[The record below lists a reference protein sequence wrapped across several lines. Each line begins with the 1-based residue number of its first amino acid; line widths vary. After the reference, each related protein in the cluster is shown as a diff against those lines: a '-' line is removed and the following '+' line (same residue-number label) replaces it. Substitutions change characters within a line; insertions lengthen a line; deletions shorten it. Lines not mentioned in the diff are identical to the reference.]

1 MNKKNYSLSFI
12 ISAIIYT
19 SLIFGYFFF
28 INKNHTIKKKLQ
40 TQKIKIALIS
50 PPKIVQKPKEMPKKI
65 VSTPLVTP
73 QPIIK
78 KPIKK
83 KIEKPKKKKIIKKIK
98 PKKKKKV
105 KKRIKKKKHTKIKK
119 KKVVKKV
126 VHKKVKKTKHTK
138 KVIKKRKKPIR
149 KKKEVIVYSEPQPT
163 IKVPKQTTKKRVQQ
177 IYEEE
182 YIQPTTPII
191 TTPVKS
197 TPKISKTPVVTPKK
211 VIKSNHRIS
220 TRRNNHNEN
229 IKREF
234 LIKVRE
240 TIYANK
246 QYPLRAKRNHIQGR
260 VHVVFDI
267 LPNGKAV
274 NIRMDNAPRV
284 LKKAV
289 YRSLRK
295 SFPIDIPPSIASE
308 FPMRGISVN
317 VNFILH

>member
-28 INKNHTIKKKLQ
+28 INKNHTIKKKPQ

-65 VSTPLVTP
+65 VSTPLIVP

-83 KIEKPKKKKIIKKIK
+83 KIEKPKKKK
-98 PKKKKKV
+98 V
-105 KKRIKKKKHTKIKK
+105 KRRIKKKKPKKVIKKIIKK
-119 KKVVKKV
+119 KKVTKKKKIVKKV
-126 VHKKVKKTKHTK
+126 VHKKIKKTKHTK
-138 KVIKKRKKPIR
+138 KVIKKRKKPI
-149 KKKEVIVYSEPQPT
+149 KKKEEIIVYNEPQP
-163 IKVPKQTTKKRVQQ
+163 IKHTKREKIQRV
-177 IYEEE
+177 YEEE
-182 YIQPTTPII
+182 YIQPTTTII
-191 TTPVKS
+191 ATPEEN
-197 TPKISKTPVVTPKK
+197 TPKMLRTPIVAPKKIIHHSNHISKKK
-211 VIKSNHRIS
+211 DTHK
-220 TRRNNHNEN
+220 EN

-234 LIKVRE
+234 LTKVRE

-267 LPNGKAV
+267 LANGKAV

-295 SFPIDIPPSIASE
+295 SFPVDIPPSIASE
-308 FPMRGISVN
+308 FPIRGISVN
-317 VNFILH
+317 VNFVLH